1 MKIPK
6 YYQAFFNQREI
17 YKSLKTKSLNE
28 AQKMCKILSGETE
41 KLFSTLSLGLLDS
54 EQIKIV
60 VDNFLQQVL
69 HKKNTHQ
76 FIPQESDYKKEETV
90 NRGKSI
96 GEIVEL
102 YLKNIP
108 HTTSQTQKKSYKSF
122 FENILLGIIDK
133 NTLIKEIDREK
144 LLELRETFQALPKR
158 NIQKYRDRT
167 VSQMLSMKIKEKDLI
182 GLKTVNDYVKWS
194 SSLFSFALKYGY
206 IDFNPATDL
215 QFKLKN
221 NAKESRDIFE
231 DDELKKITSLN
242 DDEDIKLFHYTLFY
256 TGMINSEFL
265 QAKIS
270 NIDGVLCFDL
280 TDSNLKLKTLSRY
293 RIIPVHSHLLE
304 LGIIEKLKRLQS
316 YSSDYLSKRTS
327 SFIKTHISTS
337 STKVGYSFRHTFAT
351 KLQNNMVE
359 ENIIAQL
366 MGHANSGMTFGRY
379 AKGYVASNLKNSIE
393 TLHYPS

>member
-1 MKIPK
+1 MRIPK

-28 AQKMCKILSGETE
+28 AQKMCKILSGEIE

-76 FIPQESDYKKEETV
+76 FIPKESDYKKEETV

-108 HTTSQTQKKSYKSF
+108 NTTSQTQKNSYKSF

-167 VSQMLSMKIKEKDLI
+167 ASQILSRKIKEKDLI

-221 NAKESRDIFE
+221 NAKESREIFE
-231 DDELKKITSLN
+231 DDELKKFTSLN
-242 DDEDIKLFHYTLFY
+242 DDEDLKLFHYILFY

-280 TDSNLKLKTLSRY
+280 TDSDLKLKTLSRY
-293 RIIPVHSHLLE
+293 RIIPIHSHLLK
-304 LGIIEKLKRLQS
+304 LGIVEKLKKIQS

-327 SFIKTHISTS
+327 SFINTHISTS

-366 MGHANSGMTFGRY
+366 MGHANKGMTFGRY

>member
-76 FIPQESDYKKEETV
+76 FIPKESDYKKEETV